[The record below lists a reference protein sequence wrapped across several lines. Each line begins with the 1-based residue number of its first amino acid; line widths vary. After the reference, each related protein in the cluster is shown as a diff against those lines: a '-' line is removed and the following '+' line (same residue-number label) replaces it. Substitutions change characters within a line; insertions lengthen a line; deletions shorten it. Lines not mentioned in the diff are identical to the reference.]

1 MYPFYRIQPFTG
13 LMWVLTLHS
22 PEGERREYVLKEG
35 KNTLGRKSD
44 NDIVVGDISASRRHA
59 VIEYDSRL
67 DQLVI
72 TDLGSTNG
80 TFVNRERL
88 ERPIRLQDND
98 VIRIGGHIISVAY
111 VESEQPRL
119 PTAGGTRPLTRD
131 LLLESVDQH
140 AILMYEVA
148 RQLNTV
154 LDTNTALEQVTHL
167 IKRSM
172 GADHCVVA
180 PRGQTGSLDRRG
192 VPRSIIKLALQEKS
206 AVLLPDPALHV
217 TEELRALHIE
227 SAICVPI
234 IGGDAVLGLIYIAKT
249 DPLSRPFS
257 HRDLQLVITI
267 SHQAALTLQRTQLIQ
282 RVQEEQRVRQVL
294 QRFLSPQQAEFALQS
309 YFKSGHLPDLS
320 EHQAT
325 ILFSDIADSTGI
337 AERMGAERFSNLLRR
352 YYQTMTDIVFANG
365 GMLDKF
371 LGDGIMAV
379 FGMNDPRPDPEIRAV
394 TAGLQMLEAI
404 AALNAD
410 IPEEEVVV
418 GIGINSGLVMAG
430 YVGTRQ
436 RVELTI
442 LGDTVNVAARLE
454 TYARPNRVLIGPP
467 TMAAIVGKFRT
478 QRIGAITVKGRARPI
493 QAHEVLQDFP
503 KERR

>member
-1 MYPFYRIQPFTG
+1 
-13 LMWVLTLHS
+13 MWVLTLHS
-22 PEGERREYVLKEG
+22 PEGERREYILKAG

-44 NDIVVGDISASRRHA
+44 NDIVVADISASRRHA
-59 VIEYDSRL
+59 EIEYDTRN
-67 DQLVI
+67 DQLII

-98 VIRIGGHIISVAY
+98 VIRIGGHIISVAF
-111 VESEQPRL
+111 VDGEQPHA

-154 LDTNTALEQVTHL
+154 LDTDTALEQVTQL

-180 PRGQTGSLDRRG
+180 QRGQTNTLSGRG
-192 VPRSIIKLALQEKS
+192 IPASIIKLALEEKS
-206 AVLLPDPALHV
+206 AVLVPDPALRI
-217 TEELRALHIE
+217 TDELRSLHIE

-234 IGGDAVLGLIYIAKT
+234 IGGDSVLGLIYIAKT
-249 DPLSRPFS
+249 DPLSRPFTQ
-257 HRDLQLVITI
+257 RDMQLVITI
-267 SHQAALTLQRTQLIQ
+267 SHQTALTLQRTQLIQ
-282 RVQEEQRVRQVL
+282 RIQEEQRVRQVL

-309 YFKSGHLPDLS
+309 YFKTGSFPDLQ
-320 EHQAT
+320 EKQAT
-325 ILFSDIADSTGI
+325 VLFCDIADSTGI
-337 AERMGAERFSNLLRR
+337 AERMGAERFSQLLRR
-352 YYQTMTDIVFANG
+352 YYQMMTEIVFKHG

-379 FGMNDPRPDPEIRAV
+379 FGMNDPRPDPEVRAV
-394 TAGLQMLEAI
+394 TAGLDMLKSVET
-404 AALNAD
+404 LNQE
-410 IPEEEVVV
+410 IPEEEIVIGV
-418 GIGINSGLVMAG
+418 GINSGLVIAG
-430 YVGTRQ
+430 YVGTQQ

-454 TYARPNRVLIGPP
+454 AYARPNRVLIGPP

-478 QRIGAITVKGRARPI
+478 QRIGAITVKGRT
-493 QAHEVLQDFP
+493 
-503 KERR
+503 